1 MDCTSWASA
10 SSSTSRGDAP
20 CVDGSPAA
28 SVAASVGAPNPSNR
42 QRSAVAEADFEA
54 GSRVTEEVV
63 DAVGSAIVEVGS
75 AEVVG
80 VGLVVVV
87 VEAGLVIAVE
97 EVGSVEAEA
106 EGLGADAT
114 TSARRLAVEDSGAW
128 IFLCPREWRC
138 DPIMLTSCLLARVPR
153 RPLLFSYFH
162 LTIFIC
168 PCVCTITLD
177 VRARTYAGAV
187 AEVESASKAE
197 GASTM
202 GHPPTGM
209 AGHLVPA
216 GLGARADMA
225 LPVAAGVSGAE
236 ALDTGRRAGEEISG
250 VGTEETSSAKA
261 PGSTRGTPNGHG
273 TRRCG
278 ENRTVRRGVDRS
290 RYAAVYDA
298 ALRARRVCVYVCV
311 GV

>member
-87 VEAGLVIAVE
+87 VEAGLGIAVE

-106 EGLGADAT
+106 EGLGAGAT

-153 RPLLFSYFH
+153 RPLLFFIFSFNH
-162 LTIFIC
+162 LYMSM
-168 PCVCTITLD
+168 CVHD
-177 VRARTYAGAV
+177 H
-187 AEVESASKAE
+187 S
-197 GASTM
+197 
-202 GHPPTGM
+202 
-209 AGHLVPA
+209 
-216 GLGARADMA
+216 
-225 LPVAAGVSGAE
+225 
-236 ALDTGRRAGEEISG
+236 
-250 VGTEETSSAKA
+250 
-261 PGSTRGTPNGHG
+261 
-273 TRRCG
+273 RC
-278 ENRTVRRGVDRS
+278 
-290 RYAAVYDA
+290 ACA
-298 ALRARRVCVYVCV
+298 YVCR
-311 GV
+311 GSRGSGIGFQGGGGFNDGPPPNRYGGPPGAGGPGGPGGYGPPGGGGGFGGGGPGYGPPSGRGDFGGGYRGDLKRESSGFDERDAKRPRY

>member
-10 SSSTSRGDAP
+10 SSSTLRGDAR

-28 SVAASVGAPNPSNR
+28 SEAASVGAPSPSNR

-54 GSRVTEEVV
+54 GSVTEEV
-63 DAVGSAIVEVGS
+63 DAVGSAIVEAGS
-75 AEVVG
+75 VEVVE
-80 VGLVVVV
+80 VGLVDV

-97 EVGSVEAEA
+97 EEGSVEVEA
-106 EGLGADAT
+106 EGSGADAT
-114 TSARRLAVEDSGAW
+114 TSGRRLAVEDS
-128 IFLCPREWRC
+128 
-138 DPIMLTSCLLARVPR
+138 
-153 RPLLFSYFH
+153 
-162 LTIFIC
+162 
-168 PCVCTITLD
+168 
-177 VRARTYAGAV
+177 GAV

-209 AGHLVPA
+209 AGHLGPA

-225 LPVAAGVSGAE
+225 PPVAAGVSGAE